1 MMTNIDE
8 ALARG
13 ESCGF
18 VMETGLPVAY
28 YTDGQKIPE
37 DLHHAEAVPLVRL
50 AVDRLKTLQQQ
61 QAVAEGLKEH
71 A

>member
-1 MMTNIDE
+1 
-8 ALARG
+8 
-13 ESCGF
+13 
-18 VMETGLPVAY
+18 METGLPVAY

-50 AVDRLKTLQQQ
+50 AVDRLKTFQQQ
-61 QAVAEGLKEH
+61 QAVAEG